1 MEDRAAAGMQPKE
14 KVPRI
19 QPARGDIQEMMAGP
33 QRQVAW
39 RPRRGRTK
47 TGTQTPL
54 GILLISKFQ
63 VEG

>member
-1 MEDRAAAGMQPKE
+1 MKPKE

-19 QPARGDIQEMMAGP
+19 QPASGDIQEMMAGP
-33 QRQVAW
+33 QKQVAW
-39 RPRRGRTK
+39 RPRKGRK
-47 TGTQTPL
+47 MGTQTPL

>member
-1 MEDRAAAGMQPKE
+1 MKPKE

-19 QPARGDIQEMMAGP
+19 QPASGDIQEMMAGP

-39 RPRRGRTK
+39 RPRRGRAK
-47 TGTQTPL
+47 MGTQTPL